1 MDREQRRR
9 LTMIDAALASL
20 HAGFVGDR
28 GALTTPA
35 SSCGGSVGNDV
46 AAPPSGRSGGVGSV
60 GGGASVLS
68 AATVTRAV
76 RRQDIVVAADK
87 AKQQVSLQQLAPR
100 EQIDA
105 LVRQLRQETPIEA
118 LPPPVLRPA
127 SSQSR

>member
-1 MDREQRRR
+1 M
-9 LTMIDAALASL
+9 
-20 HAGFVGDR
+20 
-28 GALTTPA
+28 
-35 SSCGGSVGNDV
+35 
-46 AAPPSGRSGGVGSV
+46 
-60 GGGASVLS
+60 LS

-76 RRQDIVVAADK
+76 RRQDIVVAAVK